1 MEAEAFVRVALPVSM
16 NSQGRL
22 FSDVVAY
29 FADFSAKGHGCWADR
44 AIMNRTL
51 CWLIVFGAFSLNRAR
66 LPPSHHLEKKRE
78 PSAFLLARLQR
89 EYDTDY
95 ENEELGDVS
104 MRRDEVV
111 SDTQCLQRCNKR
123 LNVGMDMVNAHMAF
137 GSIDVPS
144 VMERRDLELFCYL
157 DSKHSQCVDEC
168 GYAVQFNLREFV
180 CKKRFNEI
188 EKEPITFNPH
198 PSLTEIL
205 HPYEIMAQHLSCY
218 ARAAPVLSRHCRSR
232 CGDYTPL
239 VHTPEGYAD
248 SAISVIPSVIACDER
263 TVIAVGAAVAAR

>member
-1 MEAEAFVRVALPVSM
+1 
-16 NSQGRL
+16 
-22 FSDVVAY
+22 
-29 FADFSAKGHGCWADR
+29 
-44 AIMNRTL
+44 MNRTL

-95 ENEELGDVS
+95 ENEELGGRRGKSDVS

-180 CKKRFNEI
+180 CKKRFNE
-188 EKEPITFNPH
+188 
-198 PSLTEIL
+198 
-205 HPYEIMAQHLSCY
+205 MAQHLSCY

-248 SAISVIPSVIACDER
+248 RCRQLLCDHTCTNFILAKVCPRNEAQTAGRFLLEFTRMQVEYWIKDYVRTHNVSVAHVYPSSCARLRCDDFSAKNCLRPARR
-263 TVIAVGAAVAAR
+263 TAG